1 MKKNNKTISNIFVKK
16 ISEKGNSLMTK
27 SELEKIWVRAGGSL
41 SRFSF
46 ALNLLKNHNLLTRVA
61 KDCYYLGDAENL
73 DFLYWK
79 IVDKIVG
86 LYASSAI
93 IAGEKALEWQMMNQ
107 MPPEKLV
114 IFTQDF
120 SARIRLFDNREI
132 YFRTISAGERS
143 GGKNLF
149 SMLKKF
155 TTKNENFKNLRF
167 FSKEISLLEAL
178 SVHEKNAGT
187 NEVLILQFLQRYHEK
202 LDTEIFSQIAKYR
215 YIRALNRLRV
225 ISKEQNFQKL
235 YEKILEIIKKDG
247 AGCFVSF

>member
-1 MKKNNKTISNIFVKK
+1 MENNEPNASRK
-16 ISEKGNSLMTK
+16 IGDFY
-27 SELEKIWVRAGGSL
+27 AGFL
-41 SRFSF
+41 S
-46 ALNLLKNHNLLTRVA
+46 A
-61 KDCYYLGDAENL
+61 D
-73 DFLYWK
+73 
-79 IVDKIVG
+79 
-86 LYASSAI
+86 SAF
-93 IAGEKALEWQMMNQ
+93 WQ
-107 MPPEKLV
+107 
-114 IFTQDF
+114 
-120 SARIRLFDNREI
+120 SW
-132 YFRTISAGERS
+132 
-143 GGKNLF
+143 NLF

-178 SVHEKNAGT
+178 SVHEKNAWT